1 LSLDL
6 DDRAV
11 RGAAGAQEDRHPHHS
26 FVADD
31 ARFHRRAIHHRGHQR
46 DQSLLRKI
54 DVANLFASVV
64 QNIAQTQMDGPEP
77 DRQPFKVLF
86 RQRRQKSISG

>member
-1 LSLDL
+1 MFSKVI
-6 DDRAV
+6 RFGMPAV
-11 RGAAGAQEDRHPHHS
+11 LLAAS
-26 FVADD
+26 
-31 ARFHRRAIHHRGHQR
+31 AIATPISQAAP
-46 DQSLLRKI
+46 
-54 DVANLFASVV
+54 ANLFASVV